1 MQRLEITTG
10 ALLSDQEMTDGDQHC
25 LLPSLAARP
34 NENHMALA
42 LQRTTGW
49 IRRSSGEEDP
59 ALVLGLDVGM
69 LHGRER
75 GSAVVDA
82 NSAAANG
89 APANARHTHR
99 CERPTNPRLCRR
111 NQSVEESSRK
121 ALREG
126 CGRQSKG
133 QDQNSSRLFHDGH

>member
-1 MQRLEITTG
+1 MVIST
-10 ALLSDQEMTDGDQHC
+10 C
-25 LLPSLAARP
+25 LVPSLAAKP
-34 NENHMALA
+34 NENPMVMAL
-42 LQRTTGW
+42 QHPTGW
-49 IRRSSGEEDP
+49 ILRSSGKEDP
-59 ALVLGLDVGM
+59 GLVLGLDAGM

-89 APANARHTHR
+89 APAHTRHTHR
-99 CERPTNPRLCRR
+99 CERPTNPCLCRW
-111 NQSVEESSRK
+111 NQGVEESFRK

-133 QDQNSSRLFHDGH
+133 QDQNSSWLFHDGH